1 MSREKTENCVEQH
14 LITDEE
20 VAGLPVLHAQTDEVH
35 KNTLAIN
42 QQFGLLPYNRDRA
55 VTECALYLSNSVEAM
70 FEAGKRLVQ
79 IKENES
85 YGTFTQIIEENF
97 GLDIRTA
104 QVMMQASVKYL
115 SPELAPKA
123 HALALLGKTKLL
135 TLMTQETEVLS
146 ELAEGGSVNG
156 LVLDDIQ
163 RMTTR
168 ELQAALRQ
176 TRTDA
181 AKAIETKESI
191 ITNKNKKIDELDEKL
206 ITIQNAKQNEPKPTP
221 VFKPLGTDELAEVQA
236 ITQII
241 IGDIGADLRF
251 AIDRFFRAFGEQS
264 PSRAMHLGLAH
275 CLGHII
281 TTFDDVAEA
290 YQIQPETEL
299 DHAAE
304 NPAKAEAEMLMTRMA
319 AAQATP
325 NTEPKAVGEAFA
337 DWEAEEGD
345 FVQLFNE

>member
-104 QVMMQASVKYL
+104 QVMMQSSIKYL

-123 HALALLGKTKLL
+123 QTFALLGKSKLFA
-135 TLMTQETEVLS
+135 LMTQETEVLS
-146 ELAEGGSVNG
+146 ELVEGGTVAG
-156 LVLDDIQ
+156 ITLDDVE
-163 RMTTR
+163 RMSVR
-168 ELQAALRQ
+168 ELKAAIR
-176 TRTDA
+176 
-181 AKAIETKESI
+181 KETKE
-191 ITNKNKKIDELDEKL
+191 
-206 ITIQNAKQNEPKPTP
+206 AKT
-221 VFKPLGTDELAEVQA
+221 
-236 ITQII
+236 
-241 IGDIGADLRF
+241 
-251 AIDRFFRAFGEQS
+251 
-264 PSRAMHLGLAH
+264 
-275 CLGHII
+275 
-281 TTFDDVAEA
+281 
-290 YQIQPETEL
+290 
-299 DHAAE
+299 
-304 NPAKAEAEMLMTRMA
+304 
-319 AAQATP
+319 
-325 NTEPKAVGEAFA
+325 
-337 DWEAEEGD
+337 
-345 FVQLFNE
+345 